1 MRSLASLSASAL
13 LFPAA
18 LAVSVSEINGNRF
31 LSSYN
36 GEIVSNVR
44 GLVTAKGS
52 SGFYIR
58 STSPDNSSLTSES
71 LYVYGSSAVSKVSVG
86 DIITLGGK
94 VSEYRSSK
102 AYVYLTEL
110 TSPSDIT
117 VVSSDNEVVP
127 LVIGPKGLSP
137 PTEQFSALDEGD
149 IFGIPN
155 NASQISSTNAV
166 LQPTKYG
173 MDFWESLSGELVTI
187 GGLNAITK
195 PNQYGDTWVIGNWTA
210 TGRNERG
217 GLTMQKKDSNP
228 EAIIVGSP
236 LDGTKNPTDTKV
248 GDTIEDITGIVTQ
261 AYGYYALL
269 PLTKLSVTA
278 SNSTTAEA
286 TDLVSDGTCSGLTV
300 GSYNVN
306 NLSPNSSTLTGI
318 AGHIARE
325 LKSPSLVFL
334 QEIQDDDGATND
346 GVISANK
353 TLSALAD
360 SIKSQGGITYD
371 FINIDPIDGKD
382 GGQPGGNIR
391 VAYLYDPEVLQ
402 LRTPNPGTSS
412 ESNEVLSGAE
422 LKYNPGLI
430 DPSNSAWDNS
440 RKPLIAAWE
449 TLDGKNKFFTVN
461 VHFTSKGGGSSIDGD
476 ARPPVNGG
484 IEKREEQAKIVA
496 SFITEILAED
506 GKAKIITSGDFNEFA
521 FVQPLTTFTSES
533 KLLDIDD
540 VVNTPAT
547 ERYTYLYDSN
557 CQQLDHMYI
566 SEALTEGAKMEHIH
580 VNTWVS
586 YDDQQSDHD
595 PTVALLNVCQS

>member
-13 LFPAA
+13 LLPAA
-18 LAVSVSEINGNRF
+18 LAVSISEINGNRF

-36 GEIVSNVR
+36 GETVSNVR

-58 STSPDNSSLTSES
+58 STSPDNSTLTSES

-94 VSEYRSSK
+94 ISEYRSNK

-117 VVSSDNEVVP
+117 VVSSDNEIIP
-127 LVIGPKGLSP
+127 LVIGSKDLNP
-137 PTEQFSALDEGD
+137 PTEQFSALDEGN
-149 IFGIPN
+149 IFRIPN
-155 NASQISSTNAV
+155 NASQISSKNAV

-217 GLTMQKKDSNP
+217 GLTMQAKDSNP

-248 GDTIEDITGIVTQ
+248 GDTIDDITGIITQ

-269 PLTKLSVTA
+269 PLTKLSVTG
-278 SNSTTAEA
+278 SNSTSAKA
-286 TDLVSDGTCSGLTV
+286 TELVSDGTCSGLTV

-318 AGHIARE
+318 AGHIAKE
-325 LKSPSLVFL
+325 LNSPSLVFL

-353 TLSALAD
+353 TLSTLAD
-360 SIKSQGGITYD
+360 SIKTQGGITYD
-371 FINIDPIDGKD
+371 FINIDPVDGAD

-391 VAYLYDPEVLQ
+391 VAYLYDPKVLQ
-402 LRTPNPGTSS
+402 LRSPNPSTSTQ
-412 ESNEVLSGAE
+412 SNEVLSGAE

-449 TLDGKNKFFTVN
+449 TLNGKNKFFTIN

-484 IEKREEQAKIVA
+484 VAKRESQAKIVA
-496 SFITEILAED
+496 NFITDILAED
-506 GKAKIITSGDFNEFA
+506 SKAKIITSGDFNEFA

-533 KLLDIDD
+533 KLKDIDD
-540 VVNTPAT
+540 VVDTPAK

-586 YDDQQSDHD
+586 YDDQRSDHD
-595 PTVALLNVCQS
+595 PTVALLNVCEA

>member
-13 LFPAA
+13 LLPAV
-18 LAVSVSEINGNRF
+18 LAVSISEINGNRF

-36 GEIVSNVR
+36 GETVSNVR
-44 GLVTAKGS
+44 GLVTAKAS

-58 STSPDNSSLTSES
+58 SASPDNSSLTSES
-71 LYVYGSSAVSKVSVG
+71 LYIYGSSAVSKVSVG

-127 LVIGPKGLSP
+127 LVIGSKGLSP

-155 NASQISSTNAV
+155 NASQISSTNAI

-248 GDTIEDITGIVTQ
+248 GDIIEDITGIVTQ

-269 PLTKLSVTA
+269 PLTKLSVTDT
-278 SNSTTAEA
+278 NSTTAKA
-286 TDLVSDGTCSGLTV
+286 TDLVSDGTCSSLTV

-318 AGHIARE
+318 AGHIAKE

-353 TLSALAD
+353 TLSTLAD

-391 VAYLYDPEVLQ
+391 VAYLYDPQVLQ

-412 ESNEVLSGAE
+412 QSNEVLSGAE

-484 IEKREEQAKIVA
+484 VEKREEQVKIVA
-496 SFITEILAED
+496 DFITNILAED
-506 GKAKIITSGDFNEFA
+506 SKAKTITSGDFNEFA

-595 PTVALLNVCQS
+595 PTVALLNVCQA